1 MIGGSNMVDFG
12 AVGLETLVGPDNG
25 VCSSQV
31 VPNSDAIKHNSSG
44 SGFLKK
50 QRSGSGEDNWRSS
63 KVPRT
68 VDFDAPKTM
77 LQQQGT
83 PLLLRSN
90 SLLSGDGGGQ
100 NQTMLS
106 FSSPRSDVPFLN
118 KNGGLA
124 ERTTQNPAFPF
135 YQHTP
140 YAYTRN
146 AGYYSGG
153 LNAGLHAPLLEARGP
168 FSPSQWVELE
178 HQALIYKYI
187 MANVPIPSNLL
198 LALGKP
204 PHPYG
209 LSGFSAGSYVP
220 NSLGWGSFHLGFSG
234 NTDPEPGRCR
244 RTDGKKWRCS
254 RDAVAE
260 QKYCERHINRGRHR
274 SRKPVEGRSGQAVS
288 GSTTTKVEPIACPT
302 PASVMSSNGATNNLG
317 ITQRQFKGLQP
328 PVAGNPS
335 AEVLLNRMQVPQGP
349 SVVPLVTNLKSKD
362 SPFSIPKQHI
372 PIEESC
378 HSEFGLL
385 SSDFLLDPSQKSSC
399 MNSQNYTSILDFNDP
414 ESHDQ
419 HPLRHFIDDWPKDQS
434 DRSTISW
441 REELKSDLTQL
452 SMSIPMASS
461 DFSST
466 SSSSPQEKLALSP
479 LRLSCEFDPIQM
491 GLAVNNDFSES
502 TQKQTNW
509 IPVSWGSS
517 MGGPLGEVLNST
529 SSTVGAFNDKSALNV
544 TTRVWNGSPQFGS
557 SPTGVLQKASFVSLS
572 NSSSGSSPR
581 ADKKIKNENGS
592 LGDDMPGSTFA
603 SSFSIPSL

>member
-1 MIGGSNMVDFG
+1 MLFPKIIFD
-12 AVGLETLVGPDNG
+12 LY
-25 VCSSQV
+25 SSWV
-31 VPNSDAIKHNSSG
+31 FRHYC
-44 SGFLKK
+44 
-50 QRSGSGEDNWRSS
+50 
-63 KVPRT
+63 
-68 VDFDAPKTM
+68 
-77 LQQQGT
+77 
-83 PLLLRSN
+83 
-90 SLLSGDGGGQ
+90 
-100 NQTMLS
+100 
-106 FSSPRSDVPFLN
+106 
-118 KNGGLA
+118 
-124 ERTTQNPAFPF
+124 FPF
-135 YQHTP
+135 CFMLFT
-140 YAYTRN
+140 TLFFFFS
-146 AGYYSGG
+146 AGYYSGS

-254 RDAVAE
+254 RDAVAD

-288 GSTTTKVEPIACPT
+288 GSATTKVEPIACPT
-302 PASVMSSNGATNNLG
+302 PALVISSNSATNNLG
-317 ITQRQFKGLQP
+317 ITQHQFKGLQP

-385 SSDFLLDPSQKSSC
+385 SSDFLLDPSQKSSY

-419 HPLRHFIDDWPKDQS
+419 HPLRHFMDDWPKDQS

-441 REELKSDLTQL
+441 PEELKSDLTQL

-466 SSSSPQEKLALSP
+466 SSSSPQEKLAFSP

-581 ADKKIKNENGS
+581 ADKKIKDENGS
-592 LGDDMPGSTFA
+592 LCDDVPGSTFA